1 MFIMSKYNLFTAF
14 KEMLCT
20 CAKNFKYK
28 HWHRIFIHLTR
39 NISCKVQIRSQT
51 MVAVVRLNDS
61 EVALKRRDYMVCLL

>member
-39 NISCKVQIRSQT
+39 NISCKVQVRSQT
-51 MVAVVRLNDS
+51 MVAVVL
-61 EVALKRRDYMVCLL
+61 V